1 MKNCIITSQEPSF
14 LQRSEILLSNKRK
27 YSENPLIE
35 GVGLVEDVFGA
46 FDGEARGEGDYATWT
61 RRMRDGR
68 VLEPE
73 KLALLEE
80 ELVVVPYLDVLALLG
95 DPADPLGVQPE
106 LDTIIVGGVVHHV
119 DFCVP

>member
-1 MKNCIITSQEPSF
+1 M
-14 LQRSEILLSNKRK
+14 LLD
-27 YSENPLIE
+27 
-35 GVGLVEDVFGA
+35 DVFGA